1 MGIEAAL
8 IFATLIGQ
16 NENTHTM
23 KTILIR
29 LDQIISAYMDAWG
42 LTFVKVSFAII
53 FVWFGVLKPLG
64 YSSAIP
70 LVEAT
75 VAWLPV
81 FEPKQWVA
89 LIGWWEV
96 AIGVLFLFRKTIRI
110 AIALLFLQMVG
121 TFMPMF
127 FLPEVVYQ
135 KGNVLLPTMEG
146 QYIIKNVMIIS
157 AALVVGGQFH
167 RLKVAKMSDGIKPV
181 AT

>member
-1 MGIEAAL
+1 
-8 IFATLIGQ
+8 
-16 NENTHTM
+16 M
-23 KTILIR
+23 KTTFAR
-29 LDQIISAYMDAWG
+29 LDHSISAYMDAWG

-53 FVWFGVLKPLG
+53 FVWFGILKPLG
-64 YSSAIP
+64 LSTAIP

-75 VAWLPV
+75 VAWLPAL
-81 FEPKQWVA
+81 EPKQWVA

-96 AIGVLFLFRKTIRI
+96 TIGLLFLFRTTTRI

-135 KGNVLLPTMEG
+135 NGNVLLPTMEG

-157 AALVVGGQFH
+157 AALVVGGQLH
-167 RLKVAKMSDGIKPV
+167 RTKVVKN
-181 AT
+181 T